1 MKQISTIVL
10 AAFLFVSTVVRA
22 DAMPINV
29 WNPKEAEAES
39 KLSPWFETIRQNIQ
53 GKTEFR
59 KLVREIGSTYV
70 SCSFKLTKNGDLVD
84 LKLDETSGSE
94 SIDRAAFNIIR
105 ACAPFK
111 LAPNDLP
118 YQKGIAI
125 TFSNKPS
132 NVYPFNPEVG
142 LYRKGLGR
150 GRFTNR
156 LGNSNL
162 ACCH

>member
-1 MKQISTIVL
+1 MKKISTIILV
-10 AAFLFVSTVVRA
+10 AFLFASVPARA
-22 DAMPINV
+22 DAMPVNV

-70 SCSFKLTKNGDLVD
+70 SCSFKLAKNGDLEE

-94 SIDRAAFNIIR
+94 SIDRSAFNLIR
-105 ACAPFK
+105 ACSPFNK
-111 LAPNDLP
+111 PPNDLP
-118 YQKGIAI
+118 YQKRIAI

-132 NVYPFNPEVG
+132 DIYPFNPEIA

-150 GRFTNR
+150 GRFY
-156 LGNSNL
+156 
-162 ACCH
+162 